1 MDVELMGSGEVQGG
15 ASMTTVRKKNPEMAR
30 HTVCLVLLGGGGG
43 MPLF

>member
-15 ASMTTVRKKNPEMAR
+15 GLNHYSQKKNPEMAR